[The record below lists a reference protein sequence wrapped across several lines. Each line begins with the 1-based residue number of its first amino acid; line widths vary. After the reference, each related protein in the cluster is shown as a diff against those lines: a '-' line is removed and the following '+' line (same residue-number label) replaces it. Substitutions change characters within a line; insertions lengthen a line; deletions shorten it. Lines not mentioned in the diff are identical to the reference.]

1 MPLPGPRALW
11 WALSLLALVLPFAA
25 VLAPAN
31 VPPDAAL
38 ASISFEVRVRNVA
51 YLLGNMGRAEAARR
65 AAERRARGDD
75 EARTPAP
82 ALPIARATTTTD
94 GDDDD
99 RPQLRRAKPIGQAAE
114 ASPTTAGDVGPAE
127 DGRAPRGPTRDAH
140 DGGDAGTDGELA
152 AMVATSIRELASRAE
167 RLATRDARLG
177 RHAQTQVITH
187 AVAVGAHD
195 LAGEL
200 AARVAE
206 PDDDLRAALAAT
218 ARTVGA
224 PPTST
229 AALSVEDA
237 LARAKRDRFG
247 IRWSPFVRD
256 RIRQKLGAL
265 GGDREFA
272 RSSALRQQTIE
283 DEIVPLIATIFE
295 FLAFAGLLGVGL
307 SLYILATS
315 GAARGRGEPA
325 FGWLR
330 ARLGGMPAREMW
342 PSDPM
347 LPALGLGTWLVATM
361 VVSALVEMMP
371 SARGGS
377 GLAVLFQTLAGVMVA
392 WALTSAF
399 GRGVSPFDSASLV
412 DPDGERSALRAS
424 AAAVLGYC
432 VLLPWMALAALASAL
447 AWALLMPEAAA
458 DPHPVA
464 GLLLEDHS
472 PLQVG
477 ALALAVVVGAP
488 LGEELVFRAF
498 LYRTLRQHLGVR
510 WAMVL
515 SALAFALLHLAAPLL
530 LPYVLLG
537 VAFAVLYEWTG
548 SLWASITLH
557 ALWNA
562 VVLALIVL
570 VSAT

>member
-11 WALSLLALVLPFAA
+11 WALSLLALALPFAA
-25 VLAPAN
+25 ALAPVA
-31 VPPDAAL
+31 VAPDAVL
-38 ASISFEVRVRNVA
+38 SSISFEVRVRNVA
-51 YLLGNMGRAEAARR
+51 YLLGNMGRAEAVRR

-75 EARTPAP
+75 EPRKPAP
-82 ALPIARATTTTD
+82 ALPIARATTATD
-94 GDDDD
+94 GDDGD
-99 RPQLRRAKPIGQAAE
+99 RPQLRRPKAAPVGIAAA
-114 ASPTTAGDVGPAE
+114 ASDTTAVADKAGGT
-127 DGRAPRGPTRDAH
+127 GRERNG
-140 DGGDAGTDGELA
+140 GGDDGDDDLTK
-152 AMVATSIRELASRAE
+152 MLATSIRELADRANQ
-167 RLATRDARLG
+167 LATRDARLG
-177 RHAQTQVITH
+177 RHAQAQVITH
-187 AVAVGAHD
+187 AIAVGAVD

-200 AARVAE
+200 AAQVAD

-218 ARTVGA
+218 AHGVGETA
-224 PPTST
+224 RATS
-229 AALSVEDA
+229 ALAIKDA
-237 LARAKRDRFG
+237 LARARRDRFG

-256 RIRQKLGAL
+256 RIRQKLGVL

-272 RSSALRQQTIE
+272 RNAALQQQLIE

-295 FLAFAGLLGVGL
+295 FLAFAGLLGLGL

-315 GAARGRGEPA
+315 GAARSRGEPPFA
-325 FGWLR
+325 WLR
-330 ARLGGMPAREMW
+330 ARLGGLSARELW
-342 PSDPM
+342 PRDPL

-412 DPDGERSALRAS
+412 DTEGERSAFRAS

-432 VLLPWMALAALASAL
+432 ALLPWMAIVALGSAMFWSLLAPESA
-447 AWALLMPEAAA
+447 AE
-458 DPHPVA
+458 PHPVA

-472 PLQVG
+472 PIQVG

-498 LYRTLRQHLGVR
+498 LYRTLRQHLGMR
-510 WAMVL
+510 WAMAL
-515 SALAFALLHLAAPLL
+515 SATAFALLHMAAPLL
-530 LPYVLLG
+530 APYVLLG
-537 VAFAVLYEWTG
+537 VAFALLYEWTG